1 LASRNLQEILEN
13 MGEKLKLEGMAL
25 KLNSNSLFGLLISTS
40 QLDKFQIE
48 LASKWDDFKKQ
59 NQQRIITKSYTTFF
73 YLNFDEIFRT
83 FLIEFCGLKSKSL
96 KLILKEK
103 VSNENLFLE
112 YSYDMSKDELR
123 NFKEFGQK
131 YGNIINGITSPTG
144 YLYLIVSIL
153 GGILRK
159 ITKQNFYVILDG
171 AVIQD
176 NENQN
181 FLKFLIVIKDSKD
194 DLFEYYYQMF
204 LYYFLKHFSGI
215 PENYYEKLLLG
226 RENLYKLAIQEYP
239 LAKEKLVDLLYYF
252 YKKCN
257 LLHNFSPLLDF
268 FNFVCSRVE
277 DSVFNKFDVIK
288 DEFLVNF
295 DYTKAKKNAIL
306 KIFDFLDK
314 SSTLYSTFQA
324 NNLPSSKSQFS
335 LFLLYMKF
343 YFGSGSLEALKSA
356 DLIFLPKMLS
366 EFTNEYKVDEKK
378 ILVVQSFIENS
389 SILATLN
396 DVSLI
401 FNKIFS
407 RHVASINYDF
417 FKTFLRSLNSK
428 LTSLIEKE
436 NQVIVED
443 FGDEPF
449 SFKNVVDH
457 ICRML
462 YVLIDK
468 IFIRTSPNQA
478 SKNFIDPRSR
488 YIGKNIALRVLELFI
503 FQDLNVSD
511 DVWPDYVISMKKEEL
526 LKDLEPYKVNIPE
539 KYFYNVEDIIRFVIT
554 YNFQTYSDKML
565 LEEWLITQII
575 LPLNDFYVKI
585 QEEIKD
591 STNKAEITQILE
603 NYFIKGVKFD
613 DAETKEELEFACSQL
628 VPLWHNK

>member
-1 LASRNLQEILEN
+1 

-25 KLNSNSLFGLLISTS
+25 KLNSNSLFNLLTSTS

-48 LASKWDDFKKQ
+48 IASKWDEFKKK
-59 NQQRIITKSYTTFF
+59 NQQRIIAKSYTTFF
-73 YLNFDEIFRT
+73 YLNFNEIFHT
-83 FLIEFCGLKSKSL
+83 FLNEFCGLKSKSL

-112 YSYDMSKDELR
+112 YSYNMSNDELR
-123 NFKEFGQK
+123 NFKEFGEN
-131 YGNIINGITSPTG
+131 YGDIINGITSPTG

-181 FLKFLIVIKDSKD
+181 LLKFLIVIKDSKD
-194 DLFEYYYQMF
+194 NLFEYYYQMF
-204 LYYFLKHFSGI
+204 LYYFLKHFNGI

-226 RENLYKLAIQEYP
+226 REKLYDLAIQEYA

-257 LLHNFSPLLDF
+257 LLHNFSPILDF

-277 DSVFNKFDVIK
+277 DSVFNKYDVIK

-295 DYTKAKKNAIL
+295 DYTKAKKSAIL
-306 KIFDFLDK
+306 KIFEFLDK

-324 NNLPSSKSQFS
+324 NNLPSTKAQFS
-335 LFLLYMKF
+335 LFLLYIKF
-343 YFGSGSLEALKSA
+343 YFGSGSLEALMSTE
-356 DLIFLPKMLS
+356 LVFLPKMLS
-366 EFTNEYKVDEKK
+366 EYANEYDIDEKK
-378 ILVVQSFIENS
+378 VLNVQNFIENS
-389 SILATLN
+389 SILVTLN
-396 DVSLI
+396 DVSPI
-401 FNKIFS
+401 FNKIFNK
-407 RHVASINYDF
+407 HIASINYDF

-436 NQVIVED
+436 NQAIAED
-443 FGDEPF
+443 YGDEPF
-449 SFKNVVDH
+449 SFKNIVDH

-468 IFIRTSPNQA
+468 IFIRMSPNQA

-511 DVWPDYVISMKKEEL
+511 DVWPDYVISMKKDEL

-554 YNFQTYSDKML
+554 YNFQSYSDKIL
-565 LEEWLITQII
+565 LEEWLIKQIV
-575 LPLNDFYVKI
+575 LPLNDFYNKI
-585 QEEIKD
+585 REKIKD
-591 STNKAEITQILE
+591 PTDKTEINRVLE
-603 NYFIKGVKFD
+603 NYFMKSVKFD
-613 DAETKEELEFACSQL
+613 DPEMKEELEFACSQL
-628 VPLWHNK
+628 VPIWHIK

>member
-1 LASRNLQEILEN
+1 MASRNLQEILEN

-25 KLNSNSLFGLLISTS
+25 KLNSNSLFGLLTSTS

-48 LASKWDDFKKQ
+48 IATKWDDFKKQ

-123 NFKEFGQK
+123 NFKEFGQN

-181 FLKFLIVIKDSKD
+181 LLKFLIVIKDSKD

-204 LYYFLKHFSGI
+204 LYYFLKHFNGI

-226 RENLYKLAIQEYP
+226 REKLYELAIQEYP

-295 DYTKAKKNAIL
+295 EYTKAKKNAIL

-343 YFGSGSLEALKSA
+343 YFGNGSLEALKSA
-356 DLIFLPKMLS
+356 DLVFLPKIFS
-366 EFTNEYKVDEKK
+366 EFTNEYKIDEKK
-378 ILVVQSFIENS
+378 ILIVQSFIENS

-396 DVSLI
+396 DVSHI
-401 FNKIFS
+401 FNKIFN

-417 FKTFLRSLNSK
+417 FKTFLRSLNSR
-428 LTSLIEKE
+428 LTSLIETE
-436 NQVIVED
+436 NQVISED

-449 SFKNVVDH
+449 SFKNIVDH

-554 YNFQTYSDKML
+554 YNFQTYSDKMF
-565 LEEWLITQII
+565 LEEWLITQVI

-591 STNKAEITQILE
+591 STNKAEITGILK
-603 NYFIKGVKFD
+603 NYFIKGLTFED
-613 DAETKEELEFACSQL
+613 PETKEELEFACSQL
-628 VPLWHNK
+628 VPIWHNK

>member
-1 LASRNLQEILEN
+1 
-13 MGEKLKLEGMAL
+13 
-25 KLNSNSLFGLLISTS
+25 
-40 QLDKFQIE
+40 
-48 LASKWDDFKKQ
+48 
-59 NQQRIITKSYTTFF
+59 
-73 YLNFDEIFRT
+73 
-83 FLIEFCGLKSKSL
+83 
-96 KLILKEK
+96 
-103 VSNENLFLE
+103 
-112 YSYDMSKDELR
+112 
-123 NFKEFGQK
+123 
-131 YGNIINGITSPTG
+131 
-144 YLYLIVSIL
+144 
-153 GGILRK
+153 
-159 ITKQNFYVILDG
+159 
-171 AVIQD
+171 
-176 NENQN
+176 
-181 FLKFLIVIKDSKD
+181 
-194 DLFEYYYQMF
+194 
-204 LYYFLKHFSGI
+204 
-215 PENYYEKLLLG
+215 
-226 RENLYKLAIQEYP
+226 
-239 LAKEKLVDLLYYF
+239 
-252 YKKCN
+252 
-257 LLHNFSPLLDF
+257 
-268 FNFVCSRVE
+268 
-277 DSVFNKFDVIK
+277 
-288 DEFLVNF
+288 
-295 DYTKAKKNAIL
+295 
-306 KIFDFLDK
+306 
-314 SSTLYSTFQA
+314 
-324 NNLPSSKSQFS
+324 
-335 LFLLYMKF
+335 MKF

-401 FNKIFS
+401 FNKIFNK
-407 RHVASINYDF
+407 HVASINYDF

-468 IFIRTSPNQA
+468 IFIRMSPNQA

>member
-1 LASRNLQEILEN
+1 MAGSNLQEILES

-25 KLNSNSLFGLLISTS
+25 KLNSNSLFNLLSSTS

-48 LASKWDDFKKQ
+48 ISSKWDDFKKQ
-59 NQQRIITKSYTTFF
+59 NQQRIIAKSYTTFF
-73 YLNFDEIFRT
+73 YLDFDEIFRT
-83 FLIEFCGLKSKSL
+83 FLNEFCGLKSKSL
-96 KLILKEK
+96 KLVLKEK

-112 YSYDMSKDELR
+112 YSYDMSKNELD
-123 NFKEFGQK
+123 NFKEFGQN

-144 YLYLIVSIL
+144 YLYLIISIL

-159 ITKQNFYVILDG
+159 NTKQNFYVILDG

-176 NENQN
+176 NENL
-181 FLKFLIVIKDSKD
+181 LKFLIVIKDSKD
-194 DLFEYYYQMF
+194 NLFEYYYQMF
-204 LYYFLKHFSGI
+204 LYYFLKHFNGI

-226 RENLYKLAIQEYP
+226 REKLYDLAIQEYP

-257 LLHNFSPLLDF
+257 LLQNFSPLLDF

-295 DYTKAKKNAIL
+295 DYTKAKKSAIL

-314 SSTLYSTFQA
+314 TSTLYSTFQA

-343 YFGSGSLEALKSA
+343 YFGSGSLEALEGD
-356 DLIFLPKMLS
+356 DLVFLPKKLS
-366 EFTNEYKVDEKK
+366 EFLNAYKVDEKK
-378 ILVVQSFIENS
+378 ILIVQSFIENS

-401 FNKIFS
+401 FNKIFN

-436 NQVIVED
+436 NQVITEYL
-443 FGDEPF
+443 GDEPF
-449 SFKNVVDH
+449 SFKNIVDH

-468 IFIRTSPNQA
+468 IFIRMSPNQA

-554 YNFQTYSDKML
+554 YNFQTYSDKIL
-565 LEEWLITQII
+565 LEEWLIKQII

-585 QEEIKD
+585 QKQIKD
-591 STNKAEITQILE
+591 STNKTEITRILE
-603 NYFIKGVKFD
+603 SYFIKGETFD
-613 DAETKEELEFACSQL
+613 DPDTKEELEFACSQL
-628 VPLWHNK
+628 VPIWLNK

>member
-1 LASRNLQEILEN
+1 LQEILEN

-48 LASKWDDFKKQ
+48 IASKWDDFKKK
-59 NQQRIITKSYTTFF
+59 NQQRIITTSYTTFF

-83 FLIEFCGLKSKSL
+83 FLNEFCGLKSKSL
-96 KLILKEK
+96 KLIVKEK
-103 VSNENLFLE
+103 ISNENLFLE

-123 NFKEFGQK
+123 NFKEFGQN

-176 NENQN
+176 DENQN
-181 FLKFLIVIKDSKD
+181 LLKFLIVIKDSKD
-194 DLFEYYYQMF
+194 NLFEYYYQMF
-204 LYYFLKHFSGI
+204 LYYFLKHFNGI

-226 RENLYKLAIQEYP
+226 REKLYDLAIQEYP

-277 DSVFNKFDVIK
+277 DSVFSKYDIIK
-288 DEFLVNF
+288 KEFLVNF
-295 DYTKAKKNAIL
+295 NYTEAKKKAIL
-306 KIFDFLDK
+306 KIFEFLDK

-343 YFGSGSLEALKSA
+343 YFGSGSLEALKNA
-356 DLIFLPKMLS
+356 DLVFLPKILLK
-366 EFTNEYKVDEKK
+366 FANECNIDEKMV
-378 ILVVQSFIENS
+378 LNVQNFIENS

-401 FNKIFS
+401 FNKIFK

-428 LTSLIEKE
+428 LTSIIEKE
-436 NQVIVED
+436 NQVIAED
-443 FGDEPF
+443 YGDEPF
-449 SFKNVVDH
+449 SFKNIVDH

-468 IFIRTSPNQA
+468 IFIRISPNQA

-511 DVWPDYVISMKKEEL
+511 DVWPDYVISMKKDEL
-526 LKDLEPYKVNIPE
+526 LKDLEPYKVDIPE

-554 YNFQTYSDKML
+554 YNFQTYSDKIL
-565 LEEWLITQII
+565 LEEWLIKQII
-575 LPLNDFYVKI
+575 IPLNDFYVVIKEKI
-585 QEEIKD
+585 KNPTD
-591 STNKAEITQILE
+591 KAEINRVLE
-603 NYFIKGVKFD
+603 NYFMKGEKFD
-613 DAETKEELEFACSQL
+613 DTETKEEVEFACSQL
-628 VPLWHNK
+628 VPIWHVK

>member
-1 LASRNLQEILEN
+1 MQEILEN

-48 LASKWDDFKKQ
+48 IASKWDDFKKK
-59 NQQRIITKSYTTFF
+59 NQQRIITTSYTTFF

-83 FLIEFCGLKSKSL
+83 FLNEFCGLKSKSL
-96 KLILKEK
+96 KLIVKEK
-103 VSNENLFLE
+103 ISNENLFLE

-123 NFKEFGQK
+123 NFKEFGQN

-176 NENQN
+176 DENQN
-181 FLKFLIVIKDSKD
+181 LLKFLIVIKDSKD
-194 DLFEYYYQMF
+194 NLFEYYYQMF
-204 LYYFLKHFSGI
+204 LYYFLKHFNGI

-226 RENLYKLAIQEYP
+226 REKLYDLAIQEYP

-277 DSVFNKFDVIK
+277 DSVFSKYDIIK
-288 DEFLVNF
+288 KEFLVNF
-295 DYTKAKKNAIL
+295 NYTEAKKKAIL
-306 KIFDFLDK
+306 KIFEFLDK

-343 YFGSGSLEALKSA
+343 YFGSGSLEALKNA
-356 DLIFLPKMLS
+356 DLVFLPKILLK
-366 EFTNEYKVDEKK
+366 FANECNIDEKMV
-378 ILVVQSFIENS
+378 LNVQNFIENS

-401 FNKIFS
+401 FNKIFK

-428 LTSLIEKE
+428 LTSIIEKE
-436 NQVIVED
+436 NQVIAED
-443 FGDEPF
+443 YGDEPF
-449 SFKNVVDH
+449 SFKNIVDH

-468 IFIRTSPNQA
+468 IFIRISPNQA

-511 DVWPDYVISMKKEEL
+511 DVWPDYVISMKKDEL
-526 LKDLEPYKVNIPE
+526 LKDLEPYKVDIPE

-554 YNFQTYSDKML
+554 YNFQTYSDKIL
-565 LEEWLITQII
+565 LEEWLIKQII
-575 LPLNDFYVKI
+575 IPLNDFYVVIKEKI
-585 QEEIKD
+585 KNPTD
-591 STNKAEITQILE
+591 KAEINRVLE
-603 NYFIKGVKFD
+603 NYFMKGEKFD
-613 DAETKEELEFACSQL
+613 DTETKEEVEFACSQL
-628 VPLWHNK
+628 VPIWHVK

>member
-1 LASRNLQEILEN
+1 MEEILES

-25 KLNSNSLFGLLISTS
+25 KLNSNSLFNLLTSTS

-48 LASKWDDFKKQ
+48 IASKWDDFLKQ
-59 NQQRIITKSYTTFF
+59 NQQRLIAKSYTTFF
-73 YLNFDEIFRT
+73 YLNFDEIFHT
-83 FLIEFCGLKSKSL
+83 FLNEFCGLKSRSL

-103 VSNENLFLE
+103 VSDENLFLE
-112 YSYDMSKDELR
+112 YNYDLSKDELR
-123 NFKEFGQK
+123 NFKEFGK
-131 YGNIINGITSPTG
+131 NYGDIINGITSPTG

-153 GGILRK
+153 GGLLRK

-181 FLKFLIVIKDSKD
+181 LLKFLIVIKDSKD
-194 DLFEYYYQMF
+194 NLFEYYYQMF
-204 LYYFLKHFSGI
+204 LYYFLKHFNGI

-226 RENLYKLAIQEYP
+226 REKLYDLAIQEYP

-288 DEFLVNF
+288 EEFLVNF
-295 DYTKAKKNAIL
+295 DYTNAKNKAIL

-324 NNLPSSKSQFS
+324 NNLPSSKSQFN
-335 LFLLYMKF
+335 LFLLYLKF
-343 YFGSGSLEALKSA
+343 YFGGGSLEALKSD
-356 DLIFLPKMLS
+356 DLVFLPKIFS
-366 EFTNEYKVDEKK
+366 EFTSEYKIDEKMV
-378 ILVVQSFIENS
+378 LHVQSFIEYS

-401 FNKIFS
+401 FNKIFN

-436 NQVIVED
+436 NQVISED
-443 FGDEPF
+443 YGDEPF
-449 SFKNVVDH
+449 SFKNIVDH

-468 IFIRTSPNQA
+468 IFIRLSPNQA

-554 YNFQTYSDKML
+554 YNFQTYSDKTL
-565 LEEWLITQII
+565 LEEWLIKQII
-575 LPLNDFYVKI
+575 LPLNDFYSKI
-585 QEEIKD
+585 KQEIKD
-591 STNKAEITQILE
+591 SSNKAEINRILE

-613 DAETKEELEFACSQL
+613 DVEIKEELEFACSQL
-628 VPLWHNK
+628 VPIWYEK